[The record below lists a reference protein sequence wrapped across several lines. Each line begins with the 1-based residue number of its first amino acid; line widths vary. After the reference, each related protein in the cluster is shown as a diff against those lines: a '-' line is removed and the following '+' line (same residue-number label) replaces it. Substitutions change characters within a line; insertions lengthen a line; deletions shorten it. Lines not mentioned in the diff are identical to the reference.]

1 MPSVASPSRRRSA
14 LGVLAAVLTC
24 LCGTGCTLLERQI
37 GEPVIGTSV
46 DLQEGQADLRQVVV
60 ALGPPS
66 GMSALP
72 DGVVVLYEHLD
83 LKERQFGI
91 NPEFTSLEW
100 FKLSFGRA
108 RAEREALLLFFDAD
122 GLLRAREYRAWTE
135 DVGRGLGFQLFF
147 VVLPTVDSRHLAG
160 PTRQDVW
167 GRMALEPLPV
177 TLNIQNSIVSGVHGL
192 ELRGTPT
199 GAGQHSLE
207 MEERKRRR

>member
-1 MPSVASPSRRRSA
+1 MPSVASPSRRRPT
-14 LGVLAAVLTC
+14 LGVLAAVLSC
-24 LCGTGCTLLERQI
+24 LGAAGCTVLGRQI
-37 GEPVIGTSV
+37 GEPISATDVEF
-46 DLQEGQADLRQVVV
+46 QEGQASLRQVVA

-66 GMSALP
+66 GMSTLP
-72 DGVVVLYEHLD
+72 DGVAVLYEYLD

-91 NPEFTSLEW
+91 NLELTVLEW

-108 RAEREALLLFFDAD
+108 QAARQVALLVFDAD

-135 DVGRGLGFQLFF
+135 DVGRGFGFQLFF

-160 PTRQDVW
+160 PAAQGGW

-177 TLNIQNSIVSGVHGL
+177 SLNAQNSVLGGVHGL

-199 GAGQHSLE
+199 GAGQHTLE
-207 MEERKRRR
+207 MGETKRRR